1 MDAANTAAK
10 KRKNKARF
18 ARERDNYLLM
28 LPYMLFFF
36 AFTLLP
42 VVLSI
47 ALGFTD
53 YNMLQ
58 APKFVGWDNY
68 LRMFVDDDI
77 FLIAL
82 KNTLIF
88 ALVTGPIS
96 YFLCFIFAWLINE
109 LKPKPR
115 AVMTTIFYA
124 PALSGQAFT
133 VFLFFFSGD
142 QYGIVNAMLMKLGLL
157 QEPVA
162 WLSDAQYIMPV
173 LIVVQ
178 LWLSLGTGF
187 LAFIAGLQGLDSS
200 LFDAGV
206 IDGVHNRLQEL
217 WYITLPQMIPAL
229 TFGAVMQI
237 VNSFTVADISIRLA
251 GFPSTE
257 YAGETLVTHI
267 MDVGNTRYEMGYACA
282 VAAFLF
288 LLMVV
293 AQKIVTK
300 VINGI
305 GH

>member
-1 MDAANTAAK
+1 MDANSQSL
-10 KRKNKARF
+10 KRRKAYRF
-18 ARERDNYLLM
+18 SRDRANYLMM
-28 LPYMLFFF
+28 LPYMVFFF
-36 AFTLLP
+36 VFTLLP
-42 VVLSI
+42 VILSV

-58 APKFVGWDNY
+58 MPKFVGWDNY
-68 LRMFVDDDI
+68 LRMFMEDDI

-88 ALVTGPIS
+88 ALVTGPVS
-96 YFLCFIFAWLINE
+96 YILCFLFAWLINE
-109 LKPKPR
+109 LGPKTR
-115 AVMTTIFYA
+115 TLMTTIFYA

-142 QYGIVNAMLMKLGLL
+142 QYGIVNSLMMQLGFLK
-157 QEPVA
+157 EPVA
-162 WLSDAQYIMPV
+162 WLSDSQYIMTV
-173 LIVVQ
+173 LIIVQ

-187 LAFIAGLQGLDSS
+187 LAFIAGLQGLDPS

-206 IDGVHNRLQEL
+206 IDGIRNRLQEL
-217 WYITLPQMIPAL
+217 WYVTLPQMIPTL
-229 TFGAVMQI
+229 LFGAVMQI

-267 MDVGNTRYEMGYACA
+267 MDIGTTRYEMGYACA
-282 VAAFLF
+282 TAGFLF
-288 LLMVV
+288 LLMV
-293 AQKIVTK
+293 AAKSLVTR
-300 VINGI
+300 VINSI